1 MAENQDVGEDG
12 AKHRWVPKKAPAT
25 VEEQKKEFS
34 TWSEDDLDYI
44 IFILKHFSGDS
55 YTETVEIAKQ
65 VLKEKKEQ
73 RALEKEKSKV
83 KSDTQTQDS
92 LEKR

>member
-12 AKHRWVPKKAPAT
+12 VKHRWVPKKAPAT
-25 VEEQKKEFS
+25 VEEQRKEFS

-55 YTETVEIAKQ
+55 YAETVEIAKQ

-73 RALEKEKSKV
+73 RITEKEKSKV
-83 KSDTQTQDS
+83 KNDIQTQDI
-92 LEKR
+92 ER